1 MRLFRSGKKLAP
13 AMHCFFH
20 LKWYDVVQIKQRG
33 FSFLLKETALLLY
46 FLQFDLRLF
55 QISNKEVFL
64 R

>member
-1 MRLFRSGKKLAP
+1 
-13 AMHCFFH
+13 MHCFFH